1 MLRRA
6 FLASA
11 GALALKGCGQD
22 MSAVTGAADT
32 EGAAAPIP
40 SGRSARSVP
49 LAVDEAG
56 GPVSFRFE
64 FLRPAGGGPH
74 PLLVVHHG
82 STGRGNDPSLFA
94 RTSFPA
100 ALAEAF
106 AASGWL
112 VAAPQRRGR
121 GGSGGRYGEG
131 LFGPGYSNAPSIAN
145 AGLARALADAQAT
158 TAWLVARPE
167 ADAGHILLVGQS
179 RGGILALVQA
189 AQSPPPGLK
198 GTLNFVG
205 GWLSEDFDANHV
217 NADMFRQAG
226 RGART
231 PAAFLYGEGDPF
243 YSIAFSRGNFA
254 AFEQAGGRGS
264 FSSFTVPAAPGRN
277 GHSLIAVPSI
287 WGRSVQ
293 RFCTDLGLPPPALS

>member
-6 FLASA
+6 FLTS
-11 GALALKGCGQD
+11 
-22 MSAVTGAADT
+22 V
-32 EGAAAPIP
+32 GAAALQGCNQDISPVTNAADAENAAAVIP
-40 SGRSARSVP
+40 PGRSARGVLLAPEEGAGSVS
-49 LAVDEAG
+49 L
-56 GPVSFRFE
+56 RFE
-64 FLRPAGGGPH
+64 FQRPTAGGPH

-82 STGRGNDPSLFA
+82 STGRGNDPSLFG

-131 LFGPGYSNAPSIAN
+131 LFGPGYSNVPSIAN

-158 TAWLVARPE
+158 TAWLIARPE
-167 ADAGHILLVGQS
+167 VDASRVLLVGQS

-189 AQSPPPGLK
+189 AQAPPHGLR

-205 GWLSEDFDANHV
+205 GWLSETFDPNHV
-217 NADMFRQAG
+217 NAEMFRQAG
-226 RGART
+226 RGAQT
-231 PAAFLYGEGDPF
+231 PAAFLYGESDPF

-264 FSSFTVPAAPGRN
+264 FESFTVPAAPGRS
-277 GHSLIAVPSI
+277 GHSLIAVPSV

-293 RFCTDLGLPPPALS
+293 RFCTDLGLPPPAFS

>member
-1 MLRRA
+1 MRRRA
-6 FLASA
+6 FLACA
-11 GALALKGCGQD
+11 GTGALQACTQD
-22 MSAVTGAADT
+22 ISPVASAADA
-32 EGAAAPIP
+32 ENAAAPIP
-40 SGRSARSVP
+40 PGRSARSVP
-49 LAVDEAG
+49 LAVEEG
-56 GPVSFRFE
+56 GGAVSLRFE
-64 FLRPAGGGPH
+64 FRRPTGSGPH

-82 STGRGNDPSLFA
+82 STGRGNDPSIFG
-94 RTSFPA
+94 RPSFPG
-100 ALAEAF
+100 ALAEVF

-131 LFGPGYSNAPSIAN
+131 LLGPGYSNAPNIAN

-167 ADAGHILLVGQS
+167 VDGSRVLLVGQS

-189 AQSPPPGLK
+189 AQAPPDGVR

-205 GWLSEDFDANHV
+205 GWLSEDFDPNHV
-217 NADMFRQAG
+217 NTEMFRQAG

-243 YSIAFSRGNFA
+243 YSVAFSRGNFA
-254 AFEQAGGRGS
+254 TFEQAGGRGS
-264 FSSFTVPAAPGRN
+264 FESFTVPAAPGRN
-277 GHSLIAVPSI
+277 GHSLIAVPSV
-287 WGRSVQ
+287 WGQSVQ
-293 RFCTDLGLPPPALS
+293 RFCTDLGLPPPTLS